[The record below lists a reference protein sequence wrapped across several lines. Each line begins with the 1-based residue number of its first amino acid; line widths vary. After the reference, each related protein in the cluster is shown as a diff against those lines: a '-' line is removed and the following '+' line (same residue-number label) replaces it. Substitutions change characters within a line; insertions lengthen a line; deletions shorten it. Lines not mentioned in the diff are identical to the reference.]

1 MIVTAWGVHTCTNW
15 FQLHTTIAICY
26 NATIGIVSWPS
37 DQVQV
42 CTRILTT
49 SPHPAFLLTLYMTHI
64 IECCMYTHTHTQTY
78 PISARNS
85 CSFLCPFVVHTLN
98 LHTYIQVMIQT
109 MTVTY
114 VTLAITLITIRGKY
128 VCTESCKYIHTL
140 GYLHAVYAEWQKL
153 SYSVQCLYS
162 NKRSLRWH

>member
-1 MIVTAWGVHTCTNW
+1 MTVTAWGVHTCTNW
-15 FQLHTTIAICY
+15 FHLHTTIAICY
-26 NATIGIVSWPS
+26 NCHNWHCIMTIWSSPS
-37 DQVQV
+37 LYQNSVHISTSSFSTYTLYDPYV
-42 CTRILTT
+42 CT
-49 SPHPAFLLTLYMTHI
+49 
-64 IECCMYTHTHTQTY
+64 YTHMHTQTY

-114 VTLAITLITIRGKY
+114 ITLATTRGRY

-140 GYLHAVYAEWQKL
+140 RYLHAVYAEWQKL

>member
-1 MIVTAWGVHTCTNW
+1 MALYYDHLNKSKFVPESCPHLHI
-15 FQLHTTIAICY
+15 QLFYLHFI
-26 NATIGIVSWPS
+26 WP
-37 DQVQV
+37 
-42 CTRILTT
+42 IW
-49 SPHPAFLLTLYMTHI
+49 Y
-64 IECCMYTHTHTQTY
+64 IECCTYTQTY

-114 VTLAITLITIRGKY
+114 VTLAITLVTTRGKH
-128 VCTESCKYIHTL
+128 VCTESCKCIHTL
-140 GYLHAVYAEWQKL
+140 RYLHAVYAEWQKL